1 MGKTALVVGATG
13 LIGRELV
20 EQLLEEERYDAVW
33 IVVRRTKRWSH
44 PKLHEVVGFENMD
57 EAPPHID
64 DVYCALGTTI
74 AVAGSQEAFKHV
86 DLELPLEVARVA
98 RRHGATRYAV
108 VSAQGASLR
117 SPFFYNRVKGEL
129 ENGLK
134 VFGFEHV
141 VIARPSL
148 LLGERDSFR
157 LGEKT
162 AEVLSRPFQTL
173 LLEKMPDA
181 APIQALHVAR
191 ALIIASEEGQ
201 GTEVL
206 TSGMMQRISR

>member
-20 EQLLEEERYDAVW
+20 EQLLETDRYERVF
-33 IVVRRTKRWSH
+33 IVVRRTTRWRH
-44 PKLHEVVGFENMD
+44 PKLTEVVGFD
-57 EAPPHID
+57 HLDATLPALD
-64 DVYCALGTTI
+64 DVFCALGTTI
-74 AVAGSQEAFKHV
+74 AVAGSREAFKQV
-86 DLELPLEVARVA
+86 DLTLPLEVARIA
-98 RRHGATRYAV
+98 KQHGATRYAV

-134 VFGFEHV
+134 VFGFDHLIV
-141 VIARPSL
+141 ARPSL
-148 LLGERDSFR
+148 LLGNRETFR
-157 LGEKT
+157 FGET
-162 AEVLSRPFQTL
+162 AAEVLSRPFQPL
-173 LLEKMPDA
+173 LLEKAPDV

-191 ALIIASEEGQ
+191 ALIMAAEEGQ

-206 TSGMMQRISR
+206 TSGMMQRMSR

>member
-33 IVVRRTKRWSH
+33 IVVRRSTRWQH
-44 PKLHEVVGFENMD
+44 PKLHEVVGFEGMN
-57 EAPPHID
+57 EALPHID

-74 AVAGSQEAFKHV
+74 AVAGSKEAFKHV
-86 DLELPLEVARVA
+86 DLDLPLETARIA
-98 RRHGATRYAV
+98 KQHGATRYAV

-134 VFGFEHV
+134 VFGFDHLI
-141 VIARPSL
+141 IARPSL
-148 LLGERDSFR
+148 LLGDRKEFR
-157 LGEKT
+157 LGEKV
-162 AEVLSRPFQTL
+162 AEVVSRPLQPL
-173 LLEKMPDA
+173 LLDKLPDV

-191 ALIIASEEGQ
+191 ALIMAAEEGQ
-201 GTEVL
+201 DTEVL
-206 TSGMMQRISR
+206 TSGMMQRMSR

>member
-20 EQLLEEERYDAVW
+20 DQLLEQERYDEVW
-33 IVVRRTKRWSH
+33 IIVRRATRWTH
-44 PKLHEVVGFENMD
+44 PKLHEIDGFEKMED
-57 EAPPHID
+57 ELPHID

-74 AVAGSQEAFKHV
+74 AEAGSKEAFKAV
-86 DLELPLEVARVA
+86 DLDLPLEVARVA
-98 RRHGATRYAV
+98 KTHGASRYAV

-117 SPFFYNRVKGEL
+117 SSFFYNRVKGEL

-134 VFGFEHV
+134 VFGFDHV
-141 VIARPSL
+141 IIARPSL
-148 LLGERDSFR
+148 LLGDRESFR

-162 AEVLSRPFQTL
+162 AEIVSRPFQPL
-173 LLEKMPDA
+173 LLKKLPDT

-191 ALIIASEEGQ
+191 ALIMAAEEGH
-201 GTEVL
+201 GIEVL
-206 TSGMMQRISR
+206 SSGMMQRMSR

>member
-20 EQLLEEERYDAVW
+20 EQLLEQERYDAVW
-33 IVVRRTKRWSH
+33 IVVRRSKRWSH
-44 PKLHEVVGFENMD
+44 PELHEIVGFEKMD
-57 EAPPHID
+57 ETLPHID

-74 AVAGSQEAFKHV
+74 AVAGSQQAFKHV

-98 RRHGATRYAV
+98 KQHGATRYAV

-134 VFGFEHV
+134 VFGFEHLI
-141 VIARPSL
+141 IARPSL
-148 LLGERDSFR
+148 LLGDRESFR
-157 LGEKT
+157 LGEKA
-162 AEVLSRPFQTL
+162 AEVVSRPFQPL
-173 LLEKMPDA
+173 LLEKVPNA

-191 ALIIASEEGQ
+191 ALIMAAEEGQ

-206 TSGMMQRISR
+206 TSGMMQGMSQ

>member
-20 EQLLEEERYDAVW
+20 EQLLEQERYDAVW
-33 IVVRRTKRWSH
+33 IVVRRSKRWSH
-44 PKLHEVVGFENMD
+44 PKLHEVVGFEKMD
-57 EAPPHID
+57 ETLPQID

-74 AVAGSQEAFKHV
+74 AVAGSRQAFKHV

-98 RRHGATRYAV
+98 KQHGATRYAV

-134 VFGFEHV
+134 VFGFEHLI
-141 VIARPSL
+141 IARPSL
-148 LLGERDSFR
+148 LLGDRESFR
-157 LGEKT
+157 LGEKA
-162 AEVLSRPFQTL
+162 AEVVSRPFQPL
-173 LLEKMPDA
+173 LLEKVPNA

-191 ALIIASEEGQ
+191 ALIMASEEGQ

-206 TSGMMQRISR
+206 TSGMMQGMSQ

>member
-20 EQLLEEERYDAVW
+20 EQLLEQERYDQVW
-33 IVVRRTKRWSH
+33 IIVRRSKRWSH
-44 PKLHEVVGFENMD
+44 PKLHEVVGFEEMD
-57 EAPPHID
+57 EALPHID

-74 AVAGSQEAFKHV
+74 AVAGSRQAFKHV
-86 DLELPLEVARVA
+86 DLDLPLEVARVA
-98 RRHGATRYAV
+98 KRHGATRYAV

-134 VFGFEHV
+134 VFGFEHLI
-141 VIARPSL
+141 IARPSL
-148 LLGERDSFR
+148 LLGDRESFR
-157 LGEKT
+157 LGEKA
-162 AEVLSRPFQTL
+162 AEVVSRPFQPL
-173 LLEKMPDA
+173 LLEKLPDA

-191 ALIIASEEGQ
+191 ALIMASEEGQ
-201 GTEVL
+201 GIEVL
-206 TSGMMQRISR
+206 TSGMMQRMSQ

>member
-20 EQLLEEERYDAVW
+20 EQLLEQERYDAVW
-33 IVVRRTKRWSH
+33 IVVRRSKRWSH
-44 PKLHEVVGFENMD
+44 PKLHEVVGFEKMD
-57 EAPPHID
+57 ETLPHID

-74 AVAGSQEAFKHV
+74 AVAGSRQAFKHV

-98 RRHGATRYAV
+98 KQHGATRYAV

-134 VFGFEHV
+134 VFGFEHLI
-141 VIARPSL
+141 IARPSL
-148 LLGERDSFR
+148 LLGDRESFR
-157 LGEKT
+157 LGEKA
-162 AEVLSRPFQTL
+162 AEVVSRPFQPL
-173 LLEKMPDA
+173 LLEKVPNA

-191 ALIIASEEGQ
+191 ALIMAGEEGQ

-206 TSGMMQRISR
+206 TSGMMQRMSQ

>member
-57 EAPPHID
+57 EALPHID

-157 LGEKT
+157 IGEKT

>member
-20 EQLLEEERYDAVW
+20 EQLLEQERYDAVW
-33 IVVRRTKRWSH
+33 IVVRRSKRWSH
-44 PKLHEVVGFENMD
+44 PKLHEVVGFEKMD
-57 EAPPHID
+57 ETLPHID

-74 AVAGSQEAFKHV
+74 AVAGSQQAFKHV

-98 RRHGATRYAV
+98 KRHGAIRYAV

-134 VFGFEHV
+134 VFGFEHLI
-141 VIARPSL
+141 IARPSL
-148 LLGERDSFR
+148 LLGDRESFR
-157 LGEKT
+157 LGEKA
-162 AEVLSRPFQTL
+162 AEVVSRPFQPL
-173 LLEKMPDA
+173 LLEKVPNA

-191 ALIIASEEGQ
+191 ALIMAAEEGQ

-206 TSGMMQRISR
+206 TSGMMQGMSQ

>member
-20 EQLLEEERYDAVW
+20 EQLLESDRYDAVW
-33 IVVRRTKRWSH
+33 IVVRRSKRWSH
-44 PKLHEVVGFENMD
+44 PKLHEIVGFEEMD
-57 EAPPHID
+57 SSLPQID

-74 AVAGSQEAFKHV
+74 AVAGSQEAFKQV

-98 RRHGATRYAV
+98 KAHGATRYAV

-117 SPFFYNRVKGEL
+117 SSFFYNRVKGEL
-129 ENGLK
+129 ENALRI
-134 VFGFEHV
+134 FNFHHLI
-141 VIARPSL
+141 IARPSL

-157 LGEKT
+157 FGEKA
-162 AEVLSRPFQTL
+162 AEVISRPFQSI
-173 LLEKMPDA
+173 LLEKTPEV

-191 ALIIASEEGQ
+191 ALIMASEEGE
-201 GTEVL
+201 GIEVL
-206 TSGMMQRISR
+206 TSGMMQRMSQ

>member
-20 EQLLEEERYDAVW
+20 EQLLEQERYDAVW
-33 IVVRRTKRWSH
+33 IVVRRSKRWSH
-44 PKLHEVVGFENMD
+44 PKLHEIVGFEKMD
-57 EAPPHID
+57 ETLPHID

-74 AVAGSQEAFKHV
+74 AVAGSQQAFKHV

-98 RRHGATRYAV
+98 KQHGATRYAV

-134 VFGFEHV
+134 VFGFEHLI
-141 VIARPSL
+141 IARPSL
-148 LLGERDSFR
+148 LLGDRESFR
-157 LGEKT
+157 LGEKA
-162 AEVLSRPFQTL
+162 AEVVSRPFQPL
-173 LLEKMPDA
+173 LLEKVPNA

-191 ALIIASEEGQ
+191 ALIMAAEEGQ

-206 TSGMMQRISR
+206 TSGMMQGMSQ

>member
-20 EQLLEEERYDAVW
+20 EQLLENDRYERIF
-33 IVVRRTKRWSH
+33 IVVRRTTRWRH
-44 PKLHEVVGFENMD
+44 PKLTEVVGFD
-57 EAPPHID
+57 HLDATLPALD
-64 DVYCALGTTI
+64 DVFCALGTTI
-74 AVAGSQEAFKHV
+74 AVAGSQEAFKQV
-86 DLELPLEVARVA
+86 DLTLPLDVARIA
-98 RRHGATRYAV
+98 KQHGATRYAV

-134 VFGFEHV
+134 VFGFDHLIV
-141 VIARPSL
+141 ARPSL
-148 LLGERDSFR
+148 LLGNRETFR
-157 LGEKT
+157 FGET
-162 AEVLSRPFQTL
+162 AAEVLSRPFQPL
-173 LLEKMPDA
+173 LLEKAPDV

-191 ALIIASEEGQ
+191 ALIMAAEEGQ

-206 TSGMMQRISR
+206 TSGMMQRMSR

>member
-20 EQLLEEERYDAVW
+20 EQLLEQERYDAVW
-33 IVVRRTKRWSH
+33 IIVRRSKRWSH
-44 PKLHEVVGFENMD
+44 PKLHEVVGFEKMD
-57 EAPPHID
+57 ETLPHID

-74 AVAGSQEAFKHV
+74 AVAGSRQAFKHV

-98 RRHGATRYAV
+98 KQHGATRYAV

-134 VFGFEHV
+134 VFGFEHLI
-141 VIARPSL
+141 IARPSL
-148 LLGERDSFR
+148 LLGDRESFR
-157 LGEKT
+157 LGEKA
-162 AEVLSRPFQTL
+162 AEVVSRPFQPL
-173 LLEKMPDA
+173 LLEKVPNA

-191 ALIIASEEGQ
+191 ALIMASEEGQ

-206 TSGMMQRISR
+206 TSGMMQGMSQ